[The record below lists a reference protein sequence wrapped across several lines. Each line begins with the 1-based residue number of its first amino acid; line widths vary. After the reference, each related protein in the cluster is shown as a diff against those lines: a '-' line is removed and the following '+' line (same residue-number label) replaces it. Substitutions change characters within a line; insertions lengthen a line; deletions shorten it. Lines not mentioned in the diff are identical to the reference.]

1 MGLKR
6 PNIETEPDIMLMESA
21 LEEISFGGTY
31 FHDLCK
37 TRFLAS

>member
-1 MGLKR
+1 
-6 PNIETEPDIMLMESA
+6 MLMEFA

-37 TRFLAS
+37 TRFWLHNGLIYL